1 MVTSADILH
10 AKILVVDDLEANLL
24 LLVQM
29 LKNAGYDRVSAT
41 SDPTTVCERHL
52 VERFDLI
59 LLDLQMPVMDGFQVM
74 ENLAQLEGGKP
85 LPVLVITAQPEHKL
99 RALKAGARD
108 FVSKPFELAEVLL
121 RARNQIEARLLHEE
135 MRLLYEQVR
144 AEQQAS
150 KRLLDLLPATVMERL
165 EPRPERTP
173 GGLVTGS
180 HAEVVLLFADLLDFT
195 RFAEGAGAAALTGV
209 LERLSSGPD
218 ADPSRTAIIDD
229 AWLSVQGL
237 SNKAATA
244 TIRAANKAVDLKLSL
259 QRFNAKSDLQLR
271 VRIGLDTGPALSA
284 K

>member
-1 MVTSADILH
+1 VTSADILH
-10 AKILVVDDLEANLL
+10 AKILVVDDLEANLQ

-29 LKNAGYDRVSAT
+29 LKNAGYDRVDST
-41 SDPTTVCERHL
+41 KDPTSVCERHL
-52 VERFDLI
+52 VERYDLI

-74 ENLAQLEGGKP
+74 ENLAQLEPGQP
-85 LPVLVITAQPEHKL
+85 LPVLVITAQPEHKI

-150 KRLLDLLPATVMERL
+150 KRLLDVLPATVVERL
-165 EPRPERTP
+165 APRADGPP
-173 GGLVTGS
+173 GELVTGS

-209 LERLSSGPD
+209 LERLSSG
-218 ADPSRTAIIDD
+218 ADSSRTALIDD
-229 AWLSVQGL
+229 TWLSVQGL
-237 SNKAATA
+237 SDKAATT
-244 TIRAANKAVDLKLSL
+244 TIRAANKAVDLKLAL

-271 VRIGLDTGPALSA
+271 VRIGLDTGPALSG

>member
-1 MVTSADILH
+1 VVTSADILH

-29 LKNAGYDRVSAT
+29 LKNAGYDRVSST

-244 TIRAANKAVDLKLSL
+244 TIRAANKAVDLKLAL

-271 VRIGLDTGPALSA
+271 VRIGLDTGPELSA